1 MKAMVMSA
9 GIGTRL
15 RPLTYNIPKPM
26 FPIVNKPVLEHVL
39 ELLRKHNIKE
49 VVVNLHAHQAMIRN
63 YFGDGSRLGM
73 KINYSEE
80 KKLMGT
86 AGGVKKVEDF
96 FDDTFLV
103 LSGDGLTNINLSDV
117 ISFHKKRKAF
127 GTMVLKRV
135 DSHFEYGIALT
146 KKGGHIKQFVEKP
159 AWSSVFSNTVN
170 TGIYIFQPEVFRY
183 IPRAKFC
190 DFARDVWPKLLQR
203 GERILGYE
211 TKEYWCDIGNLLEY
225 RRGQND
231 ALEGKIKLEI
241 PGERKNK
248 SVWIGKGTQIAPGVR
263 IKGPCVIGENCRLNK
278 NAFIGEF
285 STIGNNSIIGKGV
298 RLKNCILW
306 NGVHVRKNV
315 KLVNCIIGNN
325 ADISTNI
332 SVYEGSVINI
342 RE

>member
-49 VVVNLHAHQAMIRN
+49 VVINIHAHQSMIRN
-63 YFGDGSRLGM
+63 YFGDGSRFGM

-86 AGGVKKVEDF
+86 AGGVKKVERF

-103 LSGDGLTNINLSDV
+103 MSGDGLTNINLSDV
-117 ISFHKKRKAF
+117 INFHKKRKAF

-135 DSHFEYGIALT
+135 DSRFEYGIALT
-146 KKGGHIKQFVEKP
+146 KKGGQIKQFVEKP
-159 AWSSVFSNTVN
+159 NWSSVFSNTVN
-170 TGIYIFQPEVFRY
+170 TGVYVFQTEVFRY

-190 DFARDVWPKLLQR
+190 DFARDVWPQLLQR
-203 GERILGYE
+203 GERIFGYE
-211 TKEYWCDIGNLLEY
+211 TKNYWCDIGNLLEY

-231 ALEGKIKLEI
+231 ALEGKIKLVV
-241 PGERKNK
+241 PGERKSKN
-248 SVWIGKGTQIAPGVR
+248 VWIGKGTQIAPGVR
-263 IKGPCVIGENCRLNK
+263 IKGPCVIGKNCQLREN
-278 NAFIGEF
+278 ASIGEF
-285 STIGNNSIIGKGV
+285 STIGNNSIIEKGA

-315 KLVNCIIGNN
+315 KLINCIIGNN

-332 SVYEGSVINI
+332 SVYEGSVINV

>member
-86 AGGVKKVEDF
+86 AGGVKKVEHF

-103 LSGDGLTNINLSDV
+103 MSGDGLTNINLTDV
-117 ISFHKKRKAF
+117 INFHRKRRAF
-127 GTMVLKRV
+127 GTMVLKRI
-135 DSHFEYGIALT
+135 DTRFEYGIALT
-146 KKGGHIKQFVEKP
+146 KRGGQIKQFVEKP
-159 AWSSVFSNTVN
+159 NWSSVFSNTVN
-170 TGIYIFQPEVFRY
+170 TGIYVFRPEIFRY
-183 IPRAKFC
+183 IPKAKFY
-190 DFARDVWPKLLQR
+190 DFARDVWPKLLKR
-203 GERILGYE
+203 GERIFGYE
-211 TKEYWCDIGNLLEY
+211 TEEYWCDIGNLLEY

-231 ALEGKIKLEI
+231 ALEGKIKLDI
-241 PGERKNK
+241 PGERGNRN
-248 SVWIGKGTQIAPGVR
+248 VWIGKGTQVAPGVK
-263 IKGPCVIGENCRLNK
+263 IKGPCVIGKNCTLKK
-278 NAFIGEF
+278 NAFIGGF
-285 STIGNNSIIGKGV
+285 STIGNNSIIGEGV
-298 RLKNCILW
+298 RLRNCILW

-325 ADISTNI
+325 AEISTNI